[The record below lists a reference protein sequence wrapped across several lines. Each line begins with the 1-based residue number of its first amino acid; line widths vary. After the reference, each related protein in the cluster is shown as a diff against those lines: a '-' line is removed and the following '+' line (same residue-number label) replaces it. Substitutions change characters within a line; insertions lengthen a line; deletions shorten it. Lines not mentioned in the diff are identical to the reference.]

1 MDFGTK
7 GSVFVPFF
15 EEMAATPTSLVRL
28 AQLTNATVV
37 PMVTRLTAEGYLS
50 TFYPGWRYDEGES
63 VRDAVAAMNR
73 EIEAWI
79 REDPSQYLWTHR
91 RFKTRPAGVPSVYS

>member
-1 MDFGTK
+1 
-7 GSVFVPFF
+7 VPFF
-15 EEMAATPTSLVRL
+15 GELAATPTSLVRL

-37 PMVTRLTAEGYLS
+37 PMVTRMTPEGYVS
-50 TFYPGWRYDEGES
+50 TFYPGWRYPLEEGES
-63 VRDAVAAMNR
+63 ITNAVAAMNQQ
-73 EIEAWI
+73 IEAWI